1 MASLNQCNFIA
12 NAADAPEVRTFND
25 GNKIATFR
33 IAVTER
39 FTDRAGEQKENTEW
53 ITCVC
58 NNGKL
63 ADVAERFIV
72 KGSSLFVSGKY
83 HTRQWQDQQGQK
95 HYATEIVVLNF
106 QLLGPKPQAQQSA
119 PAPQIPQTPPP
130 PAYPQPSAP
139 PQYQQP
145 PMSPQTPV
153 PPAQPQYQ
161 SAPQYPPMGAPEYT
175 QPQGGDLPF

>member
-33 IAVTER
+33 IAVSER
-39 FTDRAGEQKENTEW
+39 FTDRNGEQKENTEW

-58 NNGKL
+58 NNNKL
-63 ADVAERFIV
+63 ADVAEKFIV

-95 HYATEIVVLNF
+95 HYATEIVVMNF
-106 QLLGPKPQAQQSA
+106 QLLGQKPQQQAA
-119 PAPQIPQTPPP
+119 PAPQYNQPAPP
-130 PAYPQPSAP
+130 PAPQRPAYQQAP
-139 PQYQQP
+139 PAAPGYQQP
-145 PMSPQTPV
+145 Q
-153 PPAQPQYQ
+153 
-161 SAPQYPPMGAPEYT
+161 PPMPPT
-175 QPQGGDLPF
+175 PPFDDLPF